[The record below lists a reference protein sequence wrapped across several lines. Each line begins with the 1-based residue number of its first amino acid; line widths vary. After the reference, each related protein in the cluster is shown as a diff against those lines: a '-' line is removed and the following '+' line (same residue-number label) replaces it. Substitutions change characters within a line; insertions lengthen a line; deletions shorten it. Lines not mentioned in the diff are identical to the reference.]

1 MRNTPQYAIVDPL
14 GVLRYVGAIDDKRTS
29 AVADVAGANNYVR
42 AALEQGLAGKP
53 IAVTQTQPYGC
64 TVQD

>member
-29 AVADVAGANNYVR
+29 AVATWQARTTLCPRGTR
-42 AALEQGLAGKP
+42 AGLAGKP
-53 IAVTQTQPYGC
+53 M
-64 TVQD
+64 